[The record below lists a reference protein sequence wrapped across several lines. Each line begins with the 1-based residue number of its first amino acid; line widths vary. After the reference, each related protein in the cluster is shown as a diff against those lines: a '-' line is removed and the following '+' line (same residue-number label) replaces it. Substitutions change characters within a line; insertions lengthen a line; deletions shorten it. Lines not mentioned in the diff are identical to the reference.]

1 MNCESLFCLIHVI
14 LKRCVTGDEDEAS
27 LGLKATSDPNQPAE
41 KAHIVIWQ
49 IPSNPEQNK

>member
-14 LKRCVTGDEDEAS
+14 LKRCVTGDGDEAS

-41 KAHIVIWQ
+41 KAHIAIWQ